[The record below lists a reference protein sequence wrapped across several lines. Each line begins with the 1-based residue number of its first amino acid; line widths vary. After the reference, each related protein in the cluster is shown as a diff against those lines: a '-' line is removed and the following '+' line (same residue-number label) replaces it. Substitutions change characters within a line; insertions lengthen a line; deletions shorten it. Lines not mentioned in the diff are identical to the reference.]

1 MQMQINK
8 FEYES
13 KIVKEKKENER
24 RKNILVLILRY
35 LVNMG
40 MAESAFKL
48 QEEANL
54 DIEKPYFPKLR
65 ERIGKLTKD
74 HNPEWTY
81 DISRTITNA
90 ICGLSN
96 LADIKSVICHIL
108 FDEPDNEEE
117 SEIFRMADFRAG

>member
-1 MQMQINK
+1 MNPKILYTDWA
-8 FEYES
+8 EYE
-13 KIVKEKKENER
+13 R
-24 RKNILVLILRY
+24 LRSEFETD
-35 LVNMG
+35 L
-40 MAESAFKL
+40 A
-48 QEEANL
+48 
-54 DIEKPYFPKLR
+54 IEKPYFPKIC

-74 HNPEWTY
+74 HHPEWTY

>member
-1 MQMQINK
+1 MNK
-8 FEYES
+8 HIIIYEDWDEYERL
-13 KIVKEKKENER
+13 R
-24 RKNILVLILRY
+24 RD
-35 LVNMG
+35 
-40 MAESAFKL
+40 F
-48 QEEANL
+48 EADL

-65 ERIGKLTKD
+65 ERIGKLTKG

-81 DISRTITNA
+81 EISRTITNA